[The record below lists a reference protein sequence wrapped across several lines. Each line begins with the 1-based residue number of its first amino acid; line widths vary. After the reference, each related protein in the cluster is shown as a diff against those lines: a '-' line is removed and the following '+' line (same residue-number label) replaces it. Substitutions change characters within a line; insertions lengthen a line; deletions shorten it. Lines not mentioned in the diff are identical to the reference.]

1 MAAPES
7 TMRYSVLSDA
17 AIFTCFFMTPDGSIS
32 YVHFYIHFTYTFH
45 VFISRIPL
53 TYSSL
58 ISISYI
64 HLIYSSM
71 ASATTL
77 E

>member
-1 MAAPES
+1 MRVYLSFSLLVDIKMAAPES

-32 YVHFYIHFTYTFH
+32 Y
-45 VFISRIPL
+45 
-53 TYSSL
+53 
-58 ISISYI
+58 I